1 MLKGAAAALNFG
13 RGTCKPYSIS
23 ALFIVL
29 LVLCPILWSAPIK
42 WCISAARK
50 HSLLFFFPSYLPW
63 TEASD
68 ISYSVEVFVFQTDP
82 PKYFMTAIK

>member
-1 MLKGAAAALNFG
+1 MLKGAATALNFG

-50 HSLLFFFPSYLPW
+50 HSLLFFSLP
-63 TEASD
+63 TSPGLRHL
-68 ISYSVEVFVFQTDP
+68 IFH
-82 PKYFMTAIK
+82 IL